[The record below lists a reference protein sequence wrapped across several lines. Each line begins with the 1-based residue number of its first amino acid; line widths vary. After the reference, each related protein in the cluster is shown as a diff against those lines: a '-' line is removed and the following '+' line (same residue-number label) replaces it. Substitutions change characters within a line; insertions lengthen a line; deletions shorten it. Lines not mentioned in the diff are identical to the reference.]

1 MKLTGDDT
9 NIGSLYIVF
18 GFTIPEEGMGAKS
31 AAGNHPLCILR
42 DTEEYE
48 QLKLGMRDILN
59 EFLEIQKNGLMV
71 KGTKYEIDFL
81 LGGD

>member
-1 MKLTGDDT
+1 
-9 NIGSLYIVF
+9 
-18 GFTIPEEGMGAKS
+18 MGAKS

-59 EFLEIQKNGLMV
+59 ETLEIQKNGLMV